1 MRIQAR
7 FAAVVSYLHFWSRSQ
22 NSYYKCPIC
31 VDFRILLDALDGLG
45 EIEVKYRLQTVKFRM
60 S

>member
-1 MRIQAR
+1 
-7 FAAVVSYLHFWSRSQ
+7 
-22 NSYYKCPIC
+22 
-31 VDFRILLDALDGLG
+31 VDFRILLDALEGLG